1 MADIADYFKYL
12 GGLRHE
18 LVVLLHSI
26 EDAGWDFQS
35 DETRPNW
42 LLKKDTEQII
52 NNYQPQ
58 TAQFGVFVVEKHTN
72 CRLPKSLEDEG
83 DFEELLNMEETLD
96 VYGLGKKLYASNFTW
111 TTYMVD
117 YQNVDSS
124 NCNCSLHLD
133 HCIIREIVHT
143 PDAIGVKAQS
153 DIWGKIYSVKDRC
166 KNRERRAVIREQLL
180 LAILAI
186 NKELHRLIWDGL

>member
-18 LVVLLHSI
+18 LVVLLQSI

-42 LLKKDTEQII
+42 LLKKDIEQII

-72 CRLPKSLEDEG
+72 CRLPKGLEEEG
-83 DFEELLNMEETLD
+83 GFEELLNMEETLD
-96 VYGLGKKLYASNFTW
+96 VYGLGKKLYAPDFTW
-111 TTYMVD
+111 TTYIVNH
-117 YQNVDSS
+117 QNVDSLD
-124 NCNCSLHLD
+124 CNCSLNLD
-133 HCIIREIVHT
+133 HCIIREIVHN

-166 KNRERRAVIREQLL
+166 KDRERRAAIREQLL
-180 LAILAI
+180 LAILGI